1 MIFEFCG
8 GRGVR
13 AGGQKM
19 NHWIKKCPNF
29 YFGMIR
35 MMIARAFYQILVL
48 YKWIFFALVSFS
60 LKKMTWDEIYERR
73 EIDTYSFIW
82 WIWTWIFFKKSH
94 LFWFVLL
101 LTISSWFKSADVFL
115 KGECSSLSIY
125 TKNGTLFLVNFF
137 S

>member
-35 MMIARAFYQILVL
+35 MMIARAFILSNLGTIQMDFFRVGFFLIKKDDLRWDLREERDRHIFFHLMDMNLNFLQKITLILIRSASHNFFMIQILRRMFFIVNL
-48 YKWIFFALVSFS
+48 YKKWHTFF
-60 LKKMTWDEIYERR
+60 
-73 EIDTYSFIW
+73 
-82 WIWTWIFFKKSH
+82 
-94 LFWFVLL
+94 
-101 LTISSWFKSADVFL
+101 
-115 KGECSSLSIY
+115 G
-125 TKNGTLFLVNFF
+125 
-137 S
+137 